1 MTPFLM
7 NSGKFVVQWVLRTRE
22 VPDSDLDPE
31 IGCKFSVIFFS
42 PSKQCRDIFPIMSRS
57 LLPTSFP
64 IYYAPMTPLFD
75 STLI

>member
-1 MTPFLM
+1 MTQFLKK
-7 NSGKFVVQWVLRTRE
+7 SRKFLVQWVLRTRE

-31 IGCKFSVIFFS
+31 IGRKFSVIFFS

-64 IYYAPMTPLFD
+64 ISYASTTPLFE